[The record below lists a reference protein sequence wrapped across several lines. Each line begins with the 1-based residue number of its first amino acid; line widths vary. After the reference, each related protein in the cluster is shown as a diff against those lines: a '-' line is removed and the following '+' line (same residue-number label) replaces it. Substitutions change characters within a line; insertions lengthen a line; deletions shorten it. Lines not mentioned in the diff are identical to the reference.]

1 MTGWIRRLHPRTTVV
16 LAATAAVLGTAGL
29 ALADSTWTNPA
40 PITINDVA
48 DCGGMSCDEPPA
60 SATAYPSTVEITDED
75 SNLMK
80 VTVTLHQLSHTF
92 PDDID
97 ILLVGPQG
105 QSVILMSDAGG
116 DPDINQELLTFDDAA
131 SQVLPDSTPEIQ
143 HGTYRPTNYAS
154 EPVCLGGGVQGTTDV
169 FNAPAPAGPYGSTL
183 SVFNGTNPNGIWSL
197 YIVDDCHL
205 DSGTIINGWS
215 LQLNAAVTAVNVA
228 TFAARAATGRIELG
242 WRTRSESE
250 VLGYNVLRFGS
261 GRAMQVNGGLI
272 RAKATG
278 RARGAAY
285 RLVDKHVSPGVSYT
299 YRLQV
304 VALDGSRSWGAS
316 TSLRAS

>member
-1 MTGWIRRLHPRTTVV
+1 MTGWIKRLHPRAIVV
-16 LAATAAVLGTAGL
+16 FVAAAAALGTAGF
-29 ALADSTWTNPA
+29 ALADSTWSNPA
-40 PITINDVA
+40 MITINDAA

-60 SATAYPSTVEITDED
+60 SATAYPSTIEVSNED
-75 SNLMK
+75 SNLLK
-80 VTVTLHQLSHTF
+80 VTATIHQLSHTF

-97 ILLVGPQG
+97 VLLVGPQG

-116 DPDINQELLTFDDAA
+116 DPNIIQELLTFDDSAPNL
-131 SQVLPDSTPEIQ
+131 LPDSTEITD
-143 HGTYRPTNYAS
+143 GTYRPTNYAS
-154 EPVCLGGGVQGTTDV
+154 TPECLGGGVQGTTDV
-169 FNAPAPAGPYGSTL
+169 FNAPAPAGPYGSML

-215 LQLNAAVTAVNVA
+215 LQLNAVVTAVDVA

-242 WRTRSESE
+242 WRTRSETE

-285 RLVDKHVSPGVSYT
+285 RLVDGHVRPGVSYT

-304 VALDGSRSWGAS
+304 VALDGSRSWAAS